1 MLCGSYVRTE
11 GKCCVPVLQWDIQA
25 MARVHRIG
33 QTKPCHVYRLCTSG
47 TVEQRI
53 QLRAE
58 KKLYLDQM
66 VNRGSYEGDA
76 PPLQSPSLIHSLG
89 YSS

>member
-1 MLCGSYVRTE
+1 
-11 GKCCVPVLQWDIQA
+11 

-76 PPLQSPSLIHSLG
+76 PPLQRPSLIHSLG